1 MNKSINTGIS
11 LTPKL
16 TNVSFYIYLGCGDN
30 IRSLLHWIQYHGSKV
45 IEVIKLLVTVL
56 GMSEFKDKG
65 RRAADGTF
73 TGLDTEPIVLS

>member
-1 MNKSINTGIS
+1 MDVCGI
-11 LTPKL
+11 
-16 TNVSFYIYLGCGDN
+16 D
-30 IRSLLHWIQYHGSKV
+30 
-45 IEVIKLLVTVL
+45 VIKLLVTVL